1 MLARVKLHLGKRLAG
16 DLTGG
21 PAPDGLDIRNASPAG
36 RRNGRRGRAHGSG
49 PTPARPTGHAFAA
62 DRPGQRACGDP
73 RQPQGLDQRT
83 ANLNREIA
91 DLRTQVV
98 SATDEIRLLH
108 DRIPPAAPS
117 NLSPG
122 TSVVTAP
129 TGLSDT
135 PPPAQQRSKIRES
148 GQTVLSEEIVARLDG
163 SVFHSGSA
171 ELQPEAASKLA
182 AAAQFMLSHPK
193 VLVRIVGHTDASGN
207 DERNLVLST
216 RRAETVRDYLA
227 DKFGLRVAAWWRRA
241 RGSSSQSRRTTPRPA
256 GRRTGGSRSR
266 CDPDLSCA
274 PAMVRHLPAGSVL
287 EDGMLDLGPTATA
300 ALALVKGRHGRNIRH
315 KLLGSMQRAFHGHP
329 AHYEAVDGR
338 CVSRATRP
346 CAPLLDRE
354 RLGRPAR

>member
-16 DLTGG
+16 DSKGG

-36 RRNGRRGRAHGSG
+36 GG
-49 PTPARPTGHAFAA
+49 TGVEVAPMAVA
-62 DRPGQRACGDP
+62 QLQQDLQAMRSLQTVLVRELAETRDS
-73 RQPQGLDQRT
+73 LKASDQRT

-117 NLSPG
+117 DLSPG

-135 PPPAQQRSKIRES
+135 PPPAQQRSTIRES
-148 GQTVLSEEIVARLDG
+148 GPTVLSEEIVARLDG

-182 AAAQFMLSHPK
+182 AAAQFMVSHPK

-227 DKFGLRVAAWWRRA
+227 DKFGLRV
-241 RGSSSQSRRTTPRPA
+241 SRLVAEGKGELEPIASNDTAA
-256 GRRTGGSRSR
+256 GRQANRRVEIQ
-266 CDPDLSCA
+266 
-274 PAMVRHLPAGSVL
+274 VRP
-287 EDGMLDLGPTATA
+287 
-300 ALALVKGRHGRNIRH
+300 
-315 KLLGSMQRAFHGHP
+315 
-329 AHYEAVDGR
+329 
-338 CVSRATRP
+338 
-346 CAPLLDRE
+346 
-354 RLGRPAR
+354 